1 MIRRLGR
8 VVRGLALGLA
18 AMAAAG
24 GAGAAE
30 QSAAELLLEP
40 VRNMIAM
47 RKKDRRS

>member
-24 GAGAAE
+24 GAGAAFC
-30 QSAAELLLEP
+30 AERGVALYLCNTL
-40 VRNMIAM
+40 
-47 RKKDRRS
+47 